1 MFPCLRVQKWD
12 VGDLLEKILERLQ
25 ALLCPVSGGT
35 NSVFSHAEKHT
46 KMLPRVSGL
55 WGPLLCGWVCYR
67 HLRVHCIC

>member
-12 VGDLLEKILERLQ
+12 VGDLLEKVLERLQ

-35 NSVFSHAEKHT
+35 VCSH
-46 KMLPRVSGL
+46 MLKSTPRCFLGSLGL
-55 WGPLLCGWVCYR
+55 WSPLLCGWVCCR